1 MKNKTIK
8 IIYSVSIFMIVI
20 SFSVCSSTPQPKS
33 NVIERTTGK
42 TVFSFSTNQPD
53 TSIVNIPK
61 KINDVRLVNPDEF
74 IRQLALY
81 IKKDKNNDF
90 RIVKKIHD
98 WIALNIRYDAK
109 SYLSGNI
116 PFQGYYN
123 ALASGMAVCAG
134 YANLFKRICDELNI
148 DCEEISGYARGYSY
162 SLFDDEIITS
172 NHAWNMV
179 KIYDNWYLIDCTWD
193 SGYLDGTRQVQKY
206 KTDYLFIKPERM
218 IYSHFPNWRT
228 DQLLNPPISEDEFLN
243 MPTYRPL
250 FFKYITEVKPNLG
263 KITKMDG
270 RTKVNFYVNDNTY
283 LMFEILNKYE
293 KEMSNKNKIC
303 KFGNIGN
310 RYEADFT
317 FTETGEY
324 IFRLFASVEKYGIHE
339 WIADYRIIVT
349 SGYVPTANEIRSKEI
364 EESIKRDLLHA
375 MN

>member
-8 IIYSVSIFMIVI
+8 FIYSVSIFMIVLA
-20 SFSVCSSTPQPKS
+20 FSVCSSTPQPKS

-53 TSIVNIPK
+53 TAIVNVPK
-61 KINDVRLVNPDEF
+61 KINDLRLVNPDEF

-81 IKKDKNNDF
+81 IKKDTNNDF
-90 RIVKKIHD
+90 RIVKRIHD

-109 SYLSGNI
+109 SYLSGVI

-123 ALASGMAVCAG
+123 TLVSGMAVCAG
-134 YANLFKRICDELNI
+134 YADLFKRICDELNI
-148 DCEEISGYARGYSY
+148 DCKEVSGHARGYSY
-162 SLFDDEIITS
+162 SLFDEEKITS

-179 KIYDNWYLIDCTWD
+179 MIYDNLYLIDCTWD

-206 KTDYLFIKPERM
+206 TTDYLFIKPERI
-218 IYSHFPNWRT
+218 IYSHFPIWQT

-243 MPTYRPL
+243 MPAYRPL
-250 FFKYITEVKPNLG
+250 FFNYITEVKPSPG
-263 KITKMDG
+263 KIIKMDG
-270 RTKVNFYVNDNTY
+270 RTKINFYVNDNTY
-283 LMFEILNKYE
+283 LMFEVSNKYG
-293 KEMSNKNKIC
+293 KEIQDKNKIC

-324 IFRLFASVEKYGIHE
+324 IFRLYASNEKYGTHK
-339 WIADYRIIVT
+339 WIAEYGIIVT
-349 SGYVPTANEIRSKEI
+349 SGYVPTANDIRRNEI
-364 EESIKRDLLHA
+364 EESIKKGLV
-375 MN
+375 NPK